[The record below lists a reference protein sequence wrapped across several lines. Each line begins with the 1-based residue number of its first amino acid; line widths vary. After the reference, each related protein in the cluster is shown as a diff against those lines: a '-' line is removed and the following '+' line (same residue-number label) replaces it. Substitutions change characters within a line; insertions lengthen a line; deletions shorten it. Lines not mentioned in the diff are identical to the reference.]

1 MSRLVSRVAPKP
13 VPQLV
18 TGCSPV
24 FGVLIGTTIMKSI
37 PEVLESFLDY
47 QMVVT
52 GAILIVLLLYMPQG
66 LIGVVRSVITRLRL
80 RGER

>member
-1 MSRLVSRVAPKP
+1 
-13 VPQLV
+13 
-18 TGCSPV
+18 
-24 FGVLIGTTIMKSI
+24 MKSI

-66 LIGVVRSVITRLRL
+66 LIGVVRAVVARFRLRK
-80 RGER
+80 EH